1 MKSYL
6 FVLRKPTIC
15 GAYSQEMLDII
26 LTAAVF
32 DQHVAIL
39 LLDGGVFQLK
49 KNQHPNADIKDTSC
63 IFRAL
68 EIYDVKKIYVEYE
81 SIQERGLESS
91 DLFLPVQICYR
102 KNLTQLFL
110 EFDVLFS
117 N

>member
-1 MKSYL
+1 MKNYL
-6 FVLRKPTIC
+6 FVLSKPTIC
-15 GAYSQEMLDII
+15 GSYSQEMLDII

-32 DQHVAIL
+32 DQHVTIL

-49 KNQHPNADIKDTSC
+49 KHQHPNADIKDTSS

-68 EIYDVKKIYVEYE
+68 EIYDITNIYVEYE
-81 SIQERGLESS
+81 SIQECGLDLS

-102 KNLTQLFL
+102 NNLTQLFL
-110 EFDVLFS
+110 QFDVLFS